1 MRNQCNYCVWLCSS
15 KNGLQAAVLKAT
27 TAPDICELLL
37 TRLSQSKQPVSQQE
51 LNSCHSLES
60 PSLPPCL
67 TRPFTVSSNTL
78 MHSNYSWGKEGEIMV
93 ALNVYEQRKEKVEGC
108 SDSDRHTEK
117 VWEDQWRCQGDGWG
131 RSSSA
136 RQSLE
141 RKSLK
146 GECTETRLI
155 NNDPGMLKLL
165 CWLYMNKKKKHV
177 DV

>member
-1 MRNQCNYCVWLCSS
+1 MWAS
-15 KNGLQAAVLKAT
+15 
-27 TAPDICELLL
+27 PD
-37 TRLSQSKQPVSQQE
+37 T
-51 LNSCHSLES
+51 
-60 PSLPPCL
+60 
-67 TRPFTVSSNTL
+67 PFTVQTTRVTTGVKLLSLPGITFPSSLSDETFHCVL
-78 MHSNYSWGKEGEIMV
+78 KHTDAFKLFMGEGGEIMV

-165 CWLYMNKKKKHV
+165 CWLYMNKKKKTCWCLEWKTPILLLSLSGHN
-177 DV
+177 